1 MSTVTVLTPHETI
14 EVTGQC
20 VDDLVL
26 VDRSVLADVLG
37 WELKPQGLC
46 RGDECVPVRDRELL
60 IHGDSVDLCVAAAD
74 VGVDSMLAEDAD
86 LVALSVPLSVR
97 SDALKGRRAPDFVLP
112 DLNGE
117 DHSLEQFAG
126 RKRLLVAFASW

>member
-60 IHGDSVDLCVAAAD
+60 IHGDSVDLCAAAAD
-74 VGVDSMLAEDAD
+74 VGVESMLAEDAD
-86 LVALSVPLSVR
+86 LVALSVPASVR

>member
-117 DHSLEQFAG
+117 DNSLEQFAG